1 MPRIEPV
8 PPTPDGNPFANS
20 LLARTMGRVPEI
32 LTAFARLD
40 NAVRFK
46 GRLPLELKEA
56 VRRATAGKT
65 GCRYCATIG
74 GVGALDAAGRRES
87 LAVAFAELVAT
98 DAASIDDA
106 SFNVLREEFSEEE
119 IVELVAWITL
129 VAIGGQLFGATM
141 GLEEAGEREAAAYG
155 SALAELAA
163 RRR

>member
-20 LLARTMGRVPEI
+20 LLARTMARAPEV
-32 LTAFARLD
+32 LNAFARLD

-56 VRRATAGKT
+56 VRRATAGRT

-74 GVGALDAAGRRES
+74 GNSTPDATGRRES
-87 LAVAFAELVAT
+87 LAVAFAEIVAT
-98 DAASIDDA
+98 DAASVDDA
-106 SFNVLREEFSEEE
+106 TFDVLREDFSEEE

-141 GLEEAGEREAAAYG
+141 GLEEAGEQEAAAYS

-163 RRR
+163 RQR